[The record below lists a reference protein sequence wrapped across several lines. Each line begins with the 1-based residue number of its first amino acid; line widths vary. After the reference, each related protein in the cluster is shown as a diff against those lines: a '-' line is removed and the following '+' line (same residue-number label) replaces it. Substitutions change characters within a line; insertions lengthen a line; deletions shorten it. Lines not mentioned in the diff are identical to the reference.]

1 MTSHPDTEAL
11 AFFAEGLT
19 DPDEE
24 NSVAAHIETCAKC
37 AATLEE
43 LSGVTRVLG
52 EAPVPALP
60 QGVADLLDS
69 RIAEAVRERSP
80 SAAGT
85 GATAPSEPAVQT
97 TGEPVPP
104 VPDAPAPVIPIADR
118 RRGFGLPKLMA
129 AAAAAVFVVGG
140 GAAIVNGLMVG
151 ETENDAAAP
160 MYQEDSQ
167 PESAPD
173 IAQSYSAESTASGTV
188 YTEDQLGAQ
197 AAEVL
202 ADSEDTAEGMGAQ
215 AQKPVTAPV
224 QGCVDRFEEA
234 NDVRGTL
241 VDEALFDSG
250 DGAERVWVLFTQD
263 TGGDG
268 VVVLDPRCA
277 QGGDIDTSVL
287 AEADL

>member
-24 NSVAAHIETCAKC
+24 NSVAAHIDTCAEC

-43 LSGVTRVLG
+43 LSGVTRVLS

-85 GATAPSEPAVQT
+85 APPEPGVPSA
-97 TGEPVPP
+97 GDPAPP
-104 VPDAPAPVIPIADR
+104 VPDAPAPVVPIASR

-140 GAAIVNGLMVG
+140 GTAIVNGLMVG

-234 NDVRGTL
+234 NGVRGTL

-250 DGAERVWVLFTQD
+250 DGAERAWVLFTQD
-263 TGGDG
+263 TGGNG

-277 QGGDIDTSVL
+277 QGGDINTSVL